1 MLLAVAGCCRL
12 LLAVAGCCPLL
23 PAGLLVAAAVASA
36 VAAAA
41 VDAGQVVVAAMVA
54 VTHAVAVPPAAALRQ
69 QLSQMLLQ
77 LLLLHVS
84 LLLRQPSKNF
94 TKQQTSHDF
103 LVYSCATIRSASAEL
118 LALVFKPGVRHINIL
133 LYASA
138 ATKWLLC
145 VIRNVTAFSARGM
158 YEN

>member
-1 MLLAVAGCCRL
+1 
-12 LLAVAGCCPLL
+12 
-23 PAGLLVAAAVASA
+23 
-36 VAAAA
+36 
-41 VDAGQVVVAAMVA
+41 
-54 VTHAVAVPPAAALRQ
+54 
-69 QLSQMLLQ
+69 MLLQ

-84 LLLRQPSKNF
+84 LLLQQPSKNF

-103 LVYSCATIRSASAEL
+103 LVYPCATIRSASAEL

-138 ATKWLLC
+138 ATRWLSC

-158 YEN
+158 YENSCVLPPLDEGFHGTETPAKVFYCGWLLLAVASFLFDDGSSWLLPPVARF